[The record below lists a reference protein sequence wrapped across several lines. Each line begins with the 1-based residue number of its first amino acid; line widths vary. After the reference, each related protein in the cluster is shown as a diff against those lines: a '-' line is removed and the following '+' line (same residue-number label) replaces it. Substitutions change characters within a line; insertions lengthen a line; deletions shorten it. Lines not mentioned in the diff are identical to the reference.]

1 MGTAGIGSVS
11 ISVCIMKSSLII
23 IKVIN
28 PWRGLKRQLENNCW
42 AGSGTISM
50 FVIDLKTAVRVV
62 ESLEYDGLYF
72 ILKVCVK

>member
-28 PWRGLKRQLENNCW
+28 PWRGLKRRLENNCW
-42 AGSGTISM
+42 AGTISM

>member
-28 PWRGLKRQLENNCW
+28 PWRGLKRRLENNCW
-42 AGSGTISM
+42 AGTISM
-50 FVIDLKTAVRVV
+50 FVIDLKTAVRVF